1 MGMFDDIE
9 CKYPLP
15 QPEDPKGFLGTTHF
29 QTKDLECCLD
39 KYEIREDGT
48 LWIHKV
54 EYEYPNRVTDED
66 VSWGDIRLDIKE
78 KRSWWEPVNTTA
90 SIKMYNSVYSEGE
103 YDYWIVYEVT
113 FVDGKI
119 TKTNLNKFEVWPNS
133 ERKKLHEENINK
145 LKAWVEYTKT
155 KRYKYIRKPYQSVVK
170 FVFKKLLKSLEKTT
184 TILFKLEM
192 YLLR

>member
-15 QPEDPKGFLGTTHF
+15 LPEEPKGFTGEIYF

-54 EYEYPNRVTDED
+54 EYEYPDDVADENL
-66 VSWGDIRLDIKE
+66 SWGDITLKIKE
-78 KRSWWEPVNTTA
+78 KKSWWEPVNTTRT
-90 SIKMYNSVYSEGE
+90 IKMYNSVYGDGE
-103 YDYWIVYEVT
+103 YDYWVVYEIT
-113 FVDGKI
+113 FLDGKV
-119 TKTNLNKFEVWPNS
+119 TKTNLAKFEARLNA
-133 ERKKLHEENINK
+133 ERKKDSEENIK
-145 LKAWVEYTKT
+145 RLKAWLEYTKT
-155 KRYKYIRKPYQSVVK
+155 KRYRYIHKPYQSVIK
-170 FVFKKLLKSLEKTT
+170 FVFKKLIGCLDKTKT
-184 TILFKLEM
+184 ALFKLEM